1 MMKKLVT
8 VSMIALLAA
17 CGGGDGGSTT
27 SGPVVTPQPVPAPTP
42 APTPT
47 PTPDPTPVPL
57 PTPTPVPPGNGGRT
71 DSLPVGACINMGNHL
86 EAPNEGDYGRKIA
99 DDDFKIIKAAGFKTI
114 RLPVRW
120 SAHAGTA
127 APYTIDPAFMARVT
141 HVVGL
146 ARAEGLNVILD
157 DHHYDALFQS
167 PAANT
172 QRLAGLWRQIAVQFK
187 DEPTASLWFEIENE
201 PHDNLNDGNLL
212 DVLRPALA
220 AIRETNPNRPVI
232 IGGSNYSGINS
243 LATLKLPDDRHV
255 VPTFHYYDPF
265 DFTHQGATFLDNP
278 PPKGRVFGSD
288 ADKQEL
294 ASNAQKLRDYIARTG
309 KTPFIGEFGAY
320 DDIPLSERAKY
331 QQAVRVTFEGI
342 ASGQCVWAYTNT
354 FRQYDSGSKI
364 WLAGLLESLGLK

>member
-1 MMKKLVT
+1 MKKFIS
-8 VSMIALLAA
+8 VSIIALLAA
-17 CGGGDGGSTT
+17 CGGGDTGSTS
-27 SGPVVTPQPVPAPTP
+27 SGPVITPPVVPD
-42 APTPT
+42 
-47 PTPDPTPVPL
+47 PTPDPTPTPPGPEPIPL
-57 PTPTPVPPGNGGRT
+57 PTPTPVPPGGGGKT
-71 DSLPVGACINMGNHL
+71 SSLPVGACINMGNHL

-114 RLPVRW
+114 RLPVKW
-120 SAHAGTA
+120 SAHAGST
-127 APYTIDPAFMARVT
+127 APYTIDATFMARVKF
-141 HVVGL
+141 VVGL

-172 QRLAGLWRQIAVQFK
+172 QRLAGMWRQIAAEFQA
-187 DEPTASLWFEIENE
+187 EPNASLWFEIENE
-201 PHDNLNDGNLL
+201 PHDNLNDGNLI
-212 DVLRPALA
+212 DVLTPALV
-220 AIRETNPNRPVI
+220 AIRETNPTRAVI

-243 LATLKLPDDRHV
+243 LATLQLPDDPNV

-278 PPKGRVFGSD
+278 PPTGRDFGTPGD
-288 ADKQEL
+288 MQEL

-320 DDIPLSERAKY
+320 DGIPLPERAEY
-331 QQAVRVTFEGI
+331 QQAVRVTFDGI

-354 FRQYDSGSKI
+354 FRQYDSDTKM
-364 WLAGLLESLGLK
+364 WLPGLLESLGL